1 MNKII
6 NLGIVAHV
14 DAGKTTLTEQLL
26 LSAGEI
32 RQAGNVDNGTAHT
45 DFMEIERKRGISVKA
60 ASTVLSWK
68 DCDINLI
75 DTPGHTDF
83 AAEVERSVWVV
94 DCAVFVISAVE
105 GIEAQTEVIW
115 KALKNLKKPV
125 IFFINKTDRAG
136 ANPEKIFE
144 DIKSRFTKN
153 AEFFDDFCRDERPRS
168 SVEIKPVLDDKST
181 GDREDRPYEI
191 NNKIAESVCEKS
203 DVLLEKYFDG
213 TIIKQEIE
221 DELIKQFANCEIY
234 PVLKGSA
241 ISGKGVPELLD
252 LLCFICPD
260 ANLAGDSNGEVSG
273 VIFKIEHNK
282 QSGRLAHVRLYSG
295 KVKNRDVIHN
305 KSSGLDEKIV
315 QIRKNKLQ
323 KTIDTGFLT
332 AGDIG
337 IICGF
342 SNAKLGDILGAGK
355 NIPPSYK
362 IAAPLLRSKITPD
375 NESKYPEL
383 VAAISEL
390 SAEDP
395 LLEMHWEQ
403 GEREL
408 VVNVTGLIQIEI
420 LENIIAERFNID
432 AKFSKPSVIYK
443 ETPSNPGYGFEAYT
457 MPKPC
462 WAVIKFFIE
471 PGERGSG
478 YIYKSTVG
486 DNKILYRYQ
495 SQIEQA
501 IPDSLKQGP
510 LGWNV
515 TDLKITL
522 VDGESHFLHTHPLD
536 FIVTTPMAMM
546 RGLVDCG
553 TNLLEPMLDFR
564 ITADESLSN
573 KIIGEII
580 SMRGMFDSPLIINGR
595 FTIEGRYPAS
605 TSIDFP
611 VRLASITSGRGTLAA
626 SFSGYEPCPLELGA
640 TTPYRG
646 INPLDRAK
654 YILYIRGAIQGM

>member
-1 MNKII
+1 MSRKII

-26 LSAGEI
+26 YHSGTIRTAG
-32 RQAGNVDNGTAHT
+32 RVDDGTAHT

-60 ASTVLSWK
+60 ASIVLSWRG
-68 DCDINLI
+68 CDINLI

-94 DCAVFVISAVE
+94 DCVIFILSAAE
-105 GIEAQTEVIW
+105 GIQAQTEVIW
-115 KALKNLKKPV
+115 RALKDLKKPV
-125 IFFINKTDRAG
+125 IFFINKIDRLG
-136 ANPEKIFE
+136 ANPEQVFL
-144 DIKSRFTKN
+144 DIK
-153 AEFFDDFCRDERPRS
+153 
-168 SVEIKPVLDDKST
+168 
-181 GDREDRPYEI
+181 
-191 NNKIAESVCEKS
+191 NKLVNLAESFDGVDILNNILTQEIEEAVCEK
-203 DVLLEKYFDG
+203 DDNLLEKYLDG
-213 TIIKQEIE
+213 RAQKPEICE
-221 DELIKQFANCEIY
+221 ALKEQFAECQIY
-234 PVLKGSA
+234 PVLKGA
-241 ISGKGVPELLD
+241 AMSGIGVPEILD
-252 LLCFICPD
+252 LICEICPD
-260 ANLAGDSNGEVSG
+260 SSLTSDAKSEVSG

-295 KVKNRDVIHN
+295 EIKNRDVIHN
-305 KSSGLDEKIV
+305 KTNGLDEKIV
-315 QIRKNKLQ
+315 QIRKNKLN
-323 KTIDTGFLT
+323 KAIDTGFLT

-342 SNAKLGDILGAGK
+342 ANAKLGDIIGTGK

-362 IAAPLLRSKITPD
+362 IASSLLRAKITPSD
-375 NESKYPEL
+375 ENKYPEL

-395 LLEMHWEQ
+395 LLEMYWAQ
-403 GEREL
+403 DEREL

-420 LENIIAERFNID
+420 LESVIDERFNIPV
-432 AKFSKPSVIYK
+432 KFSEPSVIYK
-443 ETPSNPGYGFEAYT
+443 ETPSKPGYGFEAYT

-462 WAVIKFFIE
+462 WAIIKFLLE

-478 YIYKSTVG
+478 YTYESKVG
-486 DNKILYRYQ
+486 DNKIWHRYQ
-495 SQIEQA
+495 GQIEQA
-501 IPDSLKQGP
+501 VPGALRQGP

-536 FIVTTPMAMM
+536 FIHTTPMAMM

-553 TNLLEPMLDFR
+553 TTLLEPMLDFR
-564 ITADESLSN
+564 ITADESLSS

-580 SMRGMFDSPLIINGR
+580 AMRGIFDSPSIISGK
-595 FTIEGRYPAS
+595 FTIEGRYPAA
-605 TSIDFP
+605 TSLNFP
-611 VRLASITSGRGTLAA
+611 IKLASITSGRGTLAA
-626 SFSGYEPCPLELGA
+626 AFSGYEPCPLELGV

-654 YILYIRGAIQGM
+654 YILHFRGALQ

>member
-1 MNKII
+1 MGQKII

-14 DAGKTTLTEQLL
+14 DAGKTTITEQLL
-26 LSAGEI
+26 FSAGAI
-32 RQAGNVDNGTAHT
+32 REAGSVDDGTAHT

-60 ASTVLSWK
+60 ASTVLTWK

-94 DCAVFVISAVE
+94 DCVVFVVSAVE
-105 GIEAQTEVIW
+105 GIQAQTEVIW

-136 ANPEKIFE
+136 ANPEKIFD
-144 DIKSRFTKN
+144 DIKNRLAEN
-153 AEFFDDFCRDERPRS
+153 VEFFDNINIDNLENNIFTERI
-168 SVEIKPVLDDKST
+168 E
-181 GDREDRPYEI
+181 
-191 NNKIAESVCEKS
+191 ESVCEKN
-203 DVLLEKYFDG
+203 DDLLEKYLDG
-213 TIIKQEIE
+213 KIQKQEVA
-221 DELIKQFANCEIY
+221 DELKKQFADCRIY

-241 ISGKGVPELLD
+241 ISGKGVPELLN

-260 ANLAGDSNGEVSG
+260 SIASSDSSGEVSG

-295 KVKNRDVIHN
+295 SIKNRDTIYN

-342 SNAKLGDILGAGK
+342 SNAKLGDIIGSGK

-362 IAAPLLRSKITPD
+362 LAAPLLRAKVTPSD
-375 NESKYPEL
+375 DSKYPEL
-383 VAAISEL
+383 VSAISEL

-395 LLEMHWEQ
+395 HLEMYWEQ

-420 LENIIAERFNID
+420 LENIIAERFNLN
-432 AKFSKPSVIYK
+432 AKFSQPSVIYK
-443 ETPSNPGYGFEAYT
+443 ETPTKPGYGFEAYT
-457 MPKPC
+457 MPKPS
-462 WAVIKFFIE
+462 WAIIKFYIE

-478 YIYKSTVG
+478 YTYKSEVG
-486 DNKILYRYQ
+486 DNKIWYRYQ

-501 IPDSLKQGP
+501 VPDSLRQGP

-536 FIVTTPMAMM
+536 FINTTPMAMM

-553 TNLLEPMLDFR
+553 TTLLEPMLDFR
-564 ITADESLSN
+564 ITADESLSS
-573 KIIGEII
+573 KIIGEIL
-580 SMRGMFDSPLIINGR
+580 SMRGTFDSPTVINGS
-595 FTIEGRYPAS
+595 FIIEGRYPAA

-611 VRLASITSGRGTLAA
+611 IWLASITSGRGTLAA
-626 SFSGYEPCPLELGA
+626 TFSGYDPCPLELGA

-646 INPLDRAK
+646 INPLDREK
-654 YILYIRGAIQGM
+654 YILWFRHAL

>member
-1 MNKII
+1 MSGNIISKKII

-26 LSAGEI
+26 FSSGSI
-32 RQAGNVDNGTAHT
+32 REAGNVDNGTAHT

-94 DCAVFVISAVE
+94 DCVVFVISAVE
-105 GIEAQTEVIW
+105 GIQAQTEVIW

-125 IFFINKTDRAG
+125 VFFINKTDRAG
-136 ANPEKIFE
+136 ANPEKIFD
-144 DIKSRFTKN
+144 DIKNRFTKN
-153 AEFFDDFCRDERPRS
+153 TEFFDDT
-168 SVEIKPVLDDKST
+168 K
-181 GDREDRPYEI
+181 
-191 NNKIAESVCEKS
+191 KITESVCEKN
-203 DVLLEKYFDG
+203 DGLLEKYLEG
-213 TIIKQEIE
+213 TISKQEID
-221 DELIKQFANCEIY
+221 DEIKKQFADCQLY
-234 PVLKGSA
+234 PVLRGSA
-241 ISGKGVPELLD
+241 ISGKGVPELLN

-260 ANLAGDSNGEVSG
+260 ANLTNDSTGEVSG

-295 KVKNRDVIHN
+295 SIKNRDTVHN
-305 KSSGLDEKIV
+305 KTSGLEEKIV

-323 KTIDTGFLT
+323 KAIDTGFLT

-342 SNAKLGDILGAGK
+342 SNAKLGDIIGSGK
-355 NIPPSYK
+355 NVPPSYK
-362 IAAPLLRSKITPD
+362 IAAPLLRAKITPLD
-375 NESKYPEL
+375 ENKYPEL

-395 LLEMHWEQ
+395 LLEMYWEQ
-403 GEREL
+403 GEHEL

-420 LENIIAERFNID
+420 LENIIAERFNIN

-443 ETPSNPGYGFEAYT
+443 ETPSKPGYGFEAYT

-462 WAVIKFFIE
+462 WAIIKFFIE

-478 YIYKSTVG
+478 YIYKSEVG

-553 TNLLEPMLDFR
+553 TTLLEPMLDFR
-564 ITADESLSN
+564 ITADESLSS

-580 SMRGMFDSPLIINGR
+580 SMRGTFDSPTIINGS
-595 FTIEGRYPAS
+595 FTIEGRYPAA

-611 VRLASITSGRGTLAA
+611 IRLASITSGRGVLAA
-626 SFSGYEPCPLELGA
+626 AFSGYEPCPLELGV

>member
-1 MNKII
+1 MGQKII

-26 LSAGEI
+26 FASGAI
-32 RQAGNVDNGTAHT
+32 REAGNVDDGTAHA
-45 DFMEIERKRGISVKA
+45 DFMDIERKRGISVKA
-60 ASTVLSWK
+60 ASTVLSWN

-94 DCAVFVISAVE
+94 DCVVFVVSAVE
-105 GIEAQTEVIW
+105 GIQAQTEVIW

-136 ANPEKIFE
+136 ANPEKIFD
-144 DIKSRFTKN
+144 DIKNKFTKDV
-153 AEFFDDFCRDERPRS
+153 ELFDGVYISRQ
-168 SVEIKPVLDDKST
+168 
-181 GDREDRPYEI
+181 
-191 NNKIAESVCEKS
+191 IAETVCEKN
-203 DVLLEKYFDG
+203 DLLLEKYLDG
-213 TIIKQEIE
+213 TISDNEIA
-221 DELIKQFANCEIY
+221 DELKKQFADCQIY
-234 PVLKGSA
+234 PVMTGSA
-241 ISGKGVPELLD
+241 ILGKGVPELLN
-252 LLCFICPD
+252 LICFICPD
-260 ANLAGDSNGEVSG
+260 SGLTNDSNGEVSG

-295 KVKNRDVIHN
+295 SIKNRDTIYN
-305 KSSGLDEKIV
+305 NTSGMDEKIV

-323 KTIDTGFLT
+323 KTVDTGFLT

-342 SNAKLGDILGAGK
+342 SNAKIGDRIGTGK
-355 NIPPSYK
+355 NVPPSYK
-362 IAAPLLRSKITPD
+362 IAAPLLRAKVTPAD
-375 NESKYPEL
+375 ENKYPEL

-395 LLEMHWEQ
+395 LLEMIWEQ

-420 LENIIAERFNID
+420 LENIIAERFNINV
-432 AKFSKPSVIYK
+432 KFSQPSVIYK
-443 ETPSNPGYGFEAYT
+443 ETPAKPGYGFEAYT
-457 MPKPC
+457 MPKPS
-462 WAVIKFFIE
+462 WAIIKFYIE

-478 YIYKSTVG
+478 YTYKSEVG
-486 DNKILYRYQ
+486 DNKIWYRYQ
-495 SQIEQA
+495 GQIEQA
-501 IPDSLKQGP
+501 IPGALKQGP

-536 FIVTTPMAMM
+536 FANTTPMAMM

-553 TNLLEPMLDFR
+553 TTLLEPMLDFR
-564 ITADESLSN
+564 ITADESLGG

-580 SMRGMFDSPLIINGR
+580 SMRGTFDSPSIINGN
-595 FTIEGRYPAS
+595 FTVEGRYPAA

-611 VRLASITSGRGTLAA
+611 VRLASMTSGRGTLAA
-626 SFSGYEPCPLELGA
+626 AFSGYEPCPLELGA

-654 YILYIRGAIQGM
+654 YILWFRGAMSNS

>member
-1 MNKII
+1 MGQKII

-14 DAGKTTLTEQLL
+14 DAGKTTITEQLL
-26 LSAGEI
+26 FSAGAI
-32 RQAGNVDNGTAHT
+32 REAGSVDDGTAHT

-60 ASTVLSWK
+60 ASTVLTWK

-94 DCAVFVISAVE
+94 DCVVFVVSAVE
-105 GIEAQTEVIW
+105 GIQAQTEVIW

-136 ANPEKIFE
+136 ANPEKIFD
-144 DIKSRFTKN
+144 DIKNRLAEN
-153 AEFFDDFCRDERPRS
+153 VEFFDNINIDNLENNIFTERI
-168 SVEIKPVLDDKST
+168 E
-181 GDREDRPYEI
+181 
-191 NNKIAESVCEKS
+191 ESVCEKN
-203 DVLLEKYFDG
+203 DDLLEKYLDG
-213 TIIKQEIE
+213 KIQKQEVA
-221 DELIKQFANCEIY
+221 DELKKQFADCRIY

-241 ISGKGVPELLD
+241 ISGKGVPELLN

-260 ANLAGDSNGEVSG
+260 SIASSDSSGEVSG

-295 KVKNRDVIHN
+295 SIKNRDTIYN

-342 SNAKLGDILGAGK
+342 SNAKLGDIIGSGK

-362 IAAPLLRSKITPD
+362 LAAPLLRAKVTPSD
-375 NESKYPEL
+375 DSKYPEL
-383 VAAISEL
+383 VSAISEL

-395 LLEMHWEQ
+395 HLEMYWEQ

-420 LENIIAERFNID
+420 LENIIAERFNLN
-432 AKFSKPSVIYK
+432 AKFSQLSVIYK
-443 ETPSNPGYGFEAYT
+443 ETPTKPGYGFEAYT
-457 MPKPC
+457 MPKPS
-462 WAVIKFFIE
+462 WAIIKFYIE

-478 YIYKSTVG
+478 YTYKSEVG
-486 DNKILYRYQ
+486 DNKIWYRYQ

-501 IPDSLKQGP
+501 VPDSLRQGP

-536 FIVTTPMAMM
+536 FINTTPMAMM

-553 TNLLEPMLDFR
+553 TTLLEPMLDFR
-564 ITADESLSN
+564 ITADESLSS
-573 KIIGEII
+573 KIIGEIL
-580 SMRGMFDSPLIINGR
+580 SMRGTFDSPTVINGS
-595 FTIEGRYPAS
+595 FIIEGRYPAA

-611 VRLASITSGRGTLAA
+611 IWLASITSGRGTLAA
-626 SFSGYEPCPLELGA
+626 TFSGYDPCPLELGA

-646 INPLDRAK
+646 INPLDREK
-654 YILYIRGAIQGM
+654 YILWFRHAL

>member
-1 MNKII
+1 MGNKII

-26 LSAGEI
+26 LAAGAI
-32 RQAGNVDNGTAHT
+32 REAGNVDDGTAHT
-45 DFMEIERKRGISVKA
+45 DFMEIERKRGISIKA
-60 ASTVLSWK
+60 ASTVLSWR

-94 DCAVFVISAVE
+94 DCAVFVVSAVE
-105 GIEAQTEVIW
+105 GIQAQTEVIW

-125 IFFINKTDRAG
+125 IFFINKTDRLG
-136 ANPEKIFE
+136 AYPEKIFG
-144 DIKSRFTKN
+144 DIKNKFTKN
-153 AEFFDDFCRDERPRS
+153 ALMFADTDASKNVFTQQIEE
-168 SVEIKPVLDDKST
+168 
-181 GDREDRPYEI
+181 
-191 NNKIAESVCEKS
+191 AVCEKN
-203 DVLLEKYFDG
+203 DVLLEKYLDG
-213 TIIKQEIE
+213 KADKQEISE
-221 DELIKQFANCEIY
+221 ELIKQFAECRIY
-234 PVLKGSA
+234 PVLTGSA
-241 ISGKGVPELLD
+241 ISGKGVPEILNLI
-252 LLCFICPD
+252 CYICPD
-260 ANLAGDSNGEVSG
+260 ANLLNDQNAEASG
-273 VIFKIEHNK
+273 VIFKIEHDK

-295 KVKNRDVIHN
+295 SIKNRDVIRN
-305 KSSGLDEKIV
+305 KTSGLDEKIV
-315 QIRKNKLQ
+315 QIRKNKLN
-323 KTIDTGFLT
+323 KAIDTGFLT

-337 IICGF
+337 VICGF
-342 SNAKLGDILGAGK
+342 SNAKLGDIIGTGK

-362 IAAPLLRSKITPD
+362 IASPLLRAKITPSD
-375 NESKYPEL
+375 DGKYPEL
-383 VAAISEL
+383 VAAITEL

-395 LLEMHWEQ
+395 LLEMYWVQ
-403 GEREL
+403 DEREL

-420 LENIIAERFNID
+420 LESIIAERFNID

-443 ETPSNPGYGFEAYT
+443 ETPTKPGYGFEAYT

-462 WAVIKFFIE
+462 WAIIKFFIE
-471 PGERGSG
+471 PAERGSG
-478 YIYKSTVG
+478 YTYKSEVG
-486 DNKILYRYQ
+486 DNKIRYRYQ

-501 IPDSLKQGP
+501 IPDSLRQGP

-515 TDLKITL
+515 TDLHITL

-536 FIVTTPMAMM
+536 FIHTTPMAMM

-553 TNLLEPMLDFR
+553 TTLLEPMLDFR
-564 ITADESLSN
+564 ITADESLSS

-580 SMRGMFDSPLIINGR
+580 SMRGTFESPTIINGN
-595 FTIEGRYPAS
+595 FTIEGRYPAATS
-605 TSIDFP
+605 TEFP

-626 SFSGYEPCPLELGA
+626 AFSGYEPCPLELGA

-654 YILYIRGAIQGM
+654 YILWFRGAMPKG

>member
-1 MNKII
+1 MESKII

-14 DAGKTTLTEQLL
+14 DAGKTTITEQLL
-26 LSAGEI
+26 FAAGAI
-32 RQAGNVDNGTAHT
+32 REAGNVDNGTAHT

-94 DCAVFVISAVE
+94 DCVIFVVSAVE
-105 GIEAQTEVIW
+105 GIQAQSEVIW

-125 IFFINKTDRAG
+125 IFFINKIDRMG
-136 ANPEKIFE
+136 ADYEKVFL
-144 DIKSRFTKN
+144 DIKTKFTKD
-153 AEFFDDFCRDERPRS
+153 AEFF
-168 SVEIKPVLDDKST
+168 
-181 GDREDRPYEI
+181 
-191 NNKIAESVCEKS
+191 ESADYMNFTEQIEETVCAGN
-203 DVLLEKYFDG
+203 DLLLEKYLDG
-213 TIIKQEIE
+213 KVQKSEIAE
-221 DELIKQFANCEIY
+221 ELKKQFAECRIY
-234 PVLKGSA
+234 PVLKGAA
-241 ISGKGVPELLD
+241 ISGEGIPALLD

-260 ANLAGDSNGEVSG
+260 SNMTESYNDEVSG
-273 VIFKIEHNK
+273 AVFKIEHNK
-282 QSGRLAHVRLYSG
+282 QLGRLAHVRLYSG
-295 KVKNRDVIHN
+295 SIKNRDVIHN
-305 KSSGLDEKIV
+305 KSSGIDEKIV

-342 SNAKLGDILGAGK
+342 SNAKIGDIIGSGK
-355 NIPPSYK
+355 NVQPSYK
-362 IAAPLLRSKITPD
+362 IAAPLLRTKLTPSD
-375 NESKYPEL
+375 DSKYPEL
-383 VAAISEL
+383 VSAITEL

-395 LLEMHWEQ
+395 LLEMYWEQ
-403 GEREL
+403 SEREL
-408 VVNVTGLIQIEI
+408 IVNVTGLIQIEI
-420 LENIIAERFNID
+420 LESVLLERFNIN

-443 ETPSNPGYGFEAYT
+443 ETPTKPGYGYEAYT

-462 WAVIKFFIE
+462 WAIIRFFIE
-471 PGERGSG
+471 PGTRGSG
-478 YIYKSTVG
+478 YTYKSEVG
-486 DNKILYRYQ
+486 DAKIWYRYQ

-501 IPDSLKQGP
+501 IPTSLKQGP

-522 VDGESHFLHTHPLD
+522 VDGGSHFLHTHPLD
-536 FIVTTPMAMM
+536 FINTTPMAMM
-546 RGLVDCG
+546 KGLVDCG
-553 TNLLEPMLDFR
+553 TTLLEPMLDFR
-564 ITADESLSN
+564 ITADESLSS

-580 SMRGMFDSPLIINGR
+580 SMRGVFDSPTIINGN
-595 FTIEGRYPAS
+595 FTIEGRYPAA

-611 VRLASITSGRGTLAA
+611 TRLASITSGRGTLAA

-646 INPLDRAK
+646 INPLDREK
-654 YILYIRGAIQGM
+654 YILWFRGAITLKQD

>member
-1 MNKII
+1 MTRKII

-14 DAGKTTLTEQLL
+14 DAGKTTITEQLL
-26 LSAGEI
+26 FSAGAIREI
-32 RQAGNVDNGTAHT
+32 GNVDNGTAHT

-60 ASTVLSWK
+60 ASTVLSWQ

-94 DCAVFVISAVE
+94 DCVVFVVSAVE
-105 GIEAQTEVIW
+105 GIQAQTEVIW

-125 IFFINKTDRAG
+125 IFFINKIDRLG
-136 ANPEKIFE
+136 ANPERIFD
-144 DIKSRFTKN
+144 DIKNNFTKD
-153 AEFFDDFCRDERPRS
+153 AEFF
-168 SVEIKPVLDDKST
+168 
-181 GDREDRPYEI
+181 GG
-191 NNKIAESVCEKS
+191 NNLFEKQFAKQIEEAVCEKN
-203 DVLLEKYFDG
+203 DVLLEKYFEG
-213 TIIKQEIE
+213 TVSKQEIA
-221 DELIKQFANCEIY
+221 DELKKQFADCQIY
-234 PVLKGSA
+234 PVLKGAA
-241 ISGKGVPELLD
+241 ISGDGVSELLN
-252 LLCFICPD
+252 LISFICPD
-260 ANLAGDSNGEVSG
+260 WTLKNNQDNNKDEEVSG
-273 VIFKIEHNK
+273 VIFKIEHHK
-282 QSGRLAHVRLYSG
+282 QAGRLAHVRLYSG
-295 KVKNRDVIHN
+295 SIKNRDTVHN
-305 KSSGLDEKIV
+305 QTSGLDEKIV

-323 KTIDTGFLT
+323 KAIDTGFLS

-342 SNAKLGDILGAGK
+342 SNAKLGDIIGTGK

-362 IAAPLLRSKITPD
+362 IAAPLLRTKITPFD
-375 NESKYPEL
+375 ESKYPEL

-395 LLEMHWEQ
+395 LLEMYWEQ
-403 GEREL
+403 ADREL

-420 LENIIAERFNID
+420 LETIIAERFNVN
-432 AKFSKPSVIYK
+432 AKFSKPTVIYK
-443 ETPSNPGYGFEAYT
+443 ETPAKSGYGFEAYT

-462 WAVIKFFIE
+462 WAIIKFLIE

-478 YIYKSTVG
+478 YTYKSEVLG
-486 DNKILYRYQ
+486 NKIWYRYQ

-501 IPDSLKQGP
+501 VPNSLKQGP

-536 FIVTTPMAMM
+536 FTNTTPMAMM

-553 TNLLEPMLDFR
+553 TTLLEPMLDFR
-564 ITADESLSN
+564 ITADESLSS

-580 SMRGMFDSPLIINGR
+580 SMRGTFDSPTIINGN
-595 FTIEGRYPAS
+595 FTVEGRYPAA

-611 VRLASITSGRGTLAA
+611 MKFASLTSGRGTLAA
-626 SFSGYEPCPLELGA
+626 TFSGYEPCPLELGA

-654 YILYIRGAIQGM
+654 YILWFRGAITLKE

>member
-1 MNKII
+1 MKRNKTI
-6 NLGIVAHV
+6 NIGIVAHV

-26 LSAGEI
+26 LSAGAI
-32 RQAGNVDNGTAHT
+32 REAGSVDGGTAHT
-45 DFMEIERKRGISVKA
+45 DFMEIERRRGISVKA

-94 DCAVFVISAVE
+94 DCVVFVISAAE
-105 GIEAQTEVIW
+105 GIQAQTEVIW

-125 IFFINKTDRAG
+125 IFFINKIDRLG
-136 ANPEKIFE
+136 ANPEKVFE
-144 DIKSRFTKN
+144 DIKSRFAKD
-153 AEFFDDFCRDERPRS
+153 AEFWDNA
-168 SVEIKPVLDDKST
+168 
-181 GDREDRPYEI
+181 G
-191 NNKIAESVCEKS
+191 KIEELACEKN
-203 DVLLEKYFDG
+203 DALLEKYLDG
-213 TIIKQEIE
+213 MASRQEI
-221 DELIKQFANCEIY
+221 DEELKKQFAICQIY

-252 LLCFICPD
+252 LICFVCPD
-260 ANLAGDSNGEVSG
+260 ANLSNDANGEVSG
-273 VIFKIEHNK
+273 VIFKIEHNR

-295 KVKNRDVIHN
+295 SIKNRDVIHN
-305 KSSGLDEKIV
+305 KTSGLDEKIV

-323 KTIDTGFLT
+323 KAIDTGFLT

-342 SNAKLGDILGAGK
+342 SNAKLGDVIGTGK
-355 NIPPSYK
+355 NVPPLYK
-362 IAAPLLRSKITPD
+362 IAAPLLRAKIAPSRD
-375 NESKYPEL
+375 SEYPEL
-383 VAAISEL
+383 VAAVCEL
-390 SAEDP
+390 SAEEP
-395 LLEMHWEQ
+395 LLEMYWEQ

-408 VVNVTGLIQIEI
+408 VVNVTGLIQMEI
-420 LENIIAERFNID
+420 LEHIIAERFNID
-432 AKFSKPSVIYK
+432 AKFSRPSVIYK
-443 ETPSNPGYGFEAYT
+443 ETPTKPGYGFEAYT

-462 WAVIKFFIE
+462 WAIIKFFLE

-478 YIYKSTVG
+478 YVYKSEVG

-501 IPDSLKQGP
+501 IPGSLKQGP
-510 LGWNV
+510 LGWSV

-536 FIVTTPMAMM
+536 FITTTPMAMM

-553 TNLLEPMLDFR
+553 TTLLEPMLDFR
-564 ITADESLSN
+564 LTADESLTS

-580 SMRGMFDSPLIINGR
+580 SMRGTFDSPAIIGGS
-595 FTIEGRYPAS
+595 FTIEGRYPAA

-611 VRLASITSGRGTLAA
+611 VRFASLTSGRGVLAA
-626 SFSGYEPCPLELGA
+626 AFSGYEPCPLELGA
-640 TTPYRG
+640 TMPYRG
-646 INPLDRAK
+646 INPIDRAK
-654 YILYIRGAIQGM
+654 YILYVRGAIQGMRI

>member
-1 MNKII
+1 MSDKIKII
-6 NLGIVAHV
+6 NLGIAAHV
-14 DAGKTTLTEQLL
+14 DAGKTTITEQLL
-26 LSAGEI
+26 LTAGAI
-32 RQAGNVDNGTAHT
+32 RTAGSVDDGTAHT

-68 DCDINLI
+68 NCDINLI

-83 AAEVERSVWVV
+83 AAEVERSVRVV
-94 DCAVFVISAVE
+94 DCVVFVVSAVE
-105 GIEAQTEVIW
+105 GIQAQTEVIW

-125 IFFINKTDRAG
+125 IFFINKTDRLG

-144 DIKSRFTKN
+144 DIKNKFTKT
-153 AEFFDDFCRDERPRS
+153 AVFFGNESIFPNLSE
-168 SVEIKPVLDDKST
+168 
-181 GDREDRPYEI
+181 
-191 NNKIAESVCEKS
+191 KIEESVCEKN
-203 DVLLEKYFDG
+203 DVLLEKYLDG
-213 TIIKQEIE
+213 KVSKAEIA
-221 DELIKQFANCEIY
+221 DELKKQFANCEIY
-234 PVLKGSA
+234 PVLKGAA
-241 ISGKGVPELLD
+241 ISGVGVPELLN
-252 LLCFICPD
+252 LICFICPD
-260 ANLAGDSNGEVSG
+260 ASITGDENGEVSG

-282 QSGRLAHVRLYSG
+282 QSGRLSHVRLYSG
-295 KVKNRDVIHN
+295 SVKNRDVIYN
-305 KSSGLDEKIV
+305 KTSGIDEKIV

-342 SNAKLGDILGAGK
+342 SNAKLGDIIGSGK
-355 NIPPSYK
+355 NVPPLYK
-362 IAAPLLRSKITPD
+362 ISAPLLRAKITPSD
-375 NESKYPEL
+375 ENKYPEL
-383 VAAISEL
+383 VSAISEL

-395 LLEMHWEQ
+395 LLEMYWEQ
-403 GEREL
+403 SEREL
-408 VVNVTGLIQIEI
+408 IVNVTGLIQIEI
-420 LENIIAERFNID
+420 LESILAERFNID

-443 ETPSNPGYGFEAYT
+443 ETPTKPGYGFEAYT

-462 WAVIKFFIE
+462 WAIIKFFIE

-478 YIYKSTVG
+478 YIYKSEVG

-536 FIVTTPMAMM
+536 FIHTTPMAMM
-546 RGLVDCG
+546 RGLADCG
-553 TNLLEPMLDFR
+553 TTLLEPMLDFR
-564 ITADESLSN
+564 ITADESLSS

-580 SMRGMFDSPLIINGR
+580 SMRGTFDSPSIINGS
-595 FTIEGRYPAS
+595 FTVEGRYPAA

-611 VRLASITSGRGTLAA
+611 VRLASMTSGRGTLAA
-626 SFSGYEPCPLELGA
+626 AFSGYEPCPLELGA

-646 INPLDRAK
+646 INPIDREK
-654 YILYIRGAIQGM
+654 YILWFRGAITLGT

>member
-1 MNKII
+1 MSQKII

-26 LSAGEI
+26 YCSGAI
-32 RQAGNVDNGTAHT
+32 RATGRVDDGTAHT
-45 DFMEIERKRGISVKA
+45 DFLEIERRRGISVKA
-60 ASTVLSWK
+60 ASTVLSLR

-94 DCAVFVISAVE
+94 DCVIFVLSAAE
-105 GIEAQTEVIW
+105 GIQAQTEVIW
-115 KALKNLKKPV
+115 RALENLKKPV
-125 IFFINKTDRAG
+125 IFFINKTDRLG
-136 ANPEKIFE
+136 ANPEQVLR
-144 DIKSRFTKN
+144 DIKTRLAN
-153 AEFFDDFCRDERPRS
+153 RAENFDGVNVDNLPR
-168 SVEIKPVLDDKST
+168 EI
-181 GDREDRPYEI
+181 EEI
-191 NNKIAESVCEKS
+191 VCEK
-203 DVLLEKYFDG
+203 DDALLEKYLDG
-213 TIIKQEIE
+213 SVQKPEICE
-221 DELIKQFANCEIY
+221 ALKKQFASCRIY

-241 ISGKGVPELLD
+241 LSGGGVPELLN
-252 LLCFICPD
+252 LICGICPD
-260 ANLAGDSNGEVSG
+260 SAPANNNSNKGEVSG
-273 VIFKIEHNK
+273 VIFKIEHSK

-295 KVKNRDVIHN
+295 EIKNRDVIHN
-305 KSSGLDEKIV
+305 KTSGLDEKIV
-315 QIRKNKLQ
+315 QIRKNKLN
-323 KTIDTGFLT
+323 KAVDAGFLT

-342 SNAKLGDILGAGK
+342 ANAKLGDIIGSGK

-362 IAAPLLRSKITPD
+362 IASPLLRAKITPAD
-375 NESKYPEL
+375 ANKYPEL
-383 VAAISEL
+383 VAAVSEL

-395 LLEMHWEQ
+395 LLEMYWAQ

-420 LENIIAERFNID
+420 LESILAERFNLD
-432 AKFSKPSVIYK
+432 VKFAPPSVIYK
-443 ETPSNPGYGFEAYT
+443 ETPTKPGYGYEAYT

-462 WAVIKFFIE
+462 WAIIKFFIE

-478 YIYKSTVG
+478 YTYESKVG

-501 IPDSLKQGP
+501 IPGSLRQGP

-536 FIVTTPMAMM
+536 FINTTPMAMM

-553 TNLLEPMLDFR
+553 TTLLEPMLDFR
-564 ITADESLSN
+564 ITADESLSS
-573 KIIGEII
+573 KIIGDILA
-580 SMRGMFDSPLIINGR
+580 MRGTFDSPSIINGK
-595 FTIEGRYPAS
+595 FTIEGRYPAA

-611 VRLASITSGRGTLAA
+611 IRLASVTSGRGTLAA
-626 SFSGYEPCPLELGA
+626 AFSGYEPCPLELGA

-646 INPLDRAK
+646 VNPLDRAK
-654 YILYIRGAIQGM
+654 YILHFRGALQ